1 MTLSYTN
8 RCLIMSNAALVK
20 DRVLM
25 QYLMAFKHL
34 NLLTH
39 THTHIP
45 FHLPF
50 PTLVRLLFL

>member
-8 RCLIMSNAALVK
+8 CCLIMSNAALVK

-39 THTHIP
+39 THIT